1 MWLRVLPWRR
11 SKTASWSCGG
21 LRCDGSALLIAL
33 AIVKDEDVDGIQTG
47 SKKVIASEIHSEMML
62 GRGLSR

>member
-1 MWLRVLPWRR
+1 M
-11 SKTASWSCGG
+11 
-21 LRCDGSALLIAL
+21 RCDGSALLIAL

-62 GRGLSR
+62 GGGLSW